1 MHRHFYWRQLRDMK
15 GSADPELIFGRDT
28 EGKYGKALR
37 KIGIDPGMLSS
48 ESGHA

>member
-1 MHRHFYWRQLRDMK
+1 LHCA
-15 GSADPELIFGRDT
+15 ADPELIFGQDT
-28 EGKYGKALR
+28 DMKYEKALR